1 MSNRKINQV
10 SIIGLILCA
19 AWGCGVAAEIGKA
32 AEGVGLAGLDGWDV
46 VVADDAIASEVYAA
60 EEFQEFFH
68 QASGVKLPIVQEIT
82 AWDKHVFIGSGKI
95 MQASPVGFSVDDLGP
110 EDLHIVVRDDNI
122 AIAGGRP
129 RGTLYGVYTF
139 MEDYLGV
146 RFLTHDHTHVP
157 AIGQQRPVGPLDH
170 VYRPPFVNY
179 RNAAYK
185 APRQYPVFGVRARNN
200 VLHDEPRFGGK
211 SPFGN
216 TNHSWYRQVS
226 IDTYGKDHPEY
237 YALIGG
243 KRQVKWQS
251 QLCLT
256 NPEVFNIVVQ
266 AVRDEI
272 KNRPEAGNISVCQ
285 NDGFSDYCQCEECAA
300 IDEREG
306 SHMGALLTFV
316 NKVSDEVA
324 KTHPDVFI
332 GTGESQMAKKQQ
344 ATSAIWPSGVLHLLS
359 TPDTVAERS
368 PKPGDGV
375 ISG

>member
-157 AIGQQRPVGPLDH
+157 A
-170 VYRPPFVNY
+170 
-179 RNAAYK
+179 
-185 APRQYPVFGVRARNN
+185 
-200 VLHDEPRFGGK
+200 
-211 SPFGN
+211 
-216 TNHSWYRQVS
+216 
-226 IDTYGKDHPEY
+226 
-237 YALIGG
+237 
-243 KRQVKWQS
+243 
-251 QLCLT
+251 
-256 NPEVFNIVVQ
+256 
-266 AVRDEI
+266 
-272 KNRPEAGNISVCQ
+272 
-285 NDGFSDYCQCEECAA
+285 
-300 IDEREG
+300 
-306 SHMGALLTFV
+306 
-316 NKVSDEVA
+316 
-324 KTHPDVFI
+324 
-332 GTGESQMAKKQQ
+332 
-344 ATSAIWPSGVLHLLS
+344 
-359 TPDTVAERS
+359 
-368 PKPGDGV
+368 
-375 ISG
+375 